1 MSVNN
6 ANVFSAKNLSGYMLQ
21 SLPKEPTP
29 QIRNP
34 YDAIALLS
42 HACMLAVGFRL
53 VGLGE
58 DHQIGIIR
66 NTYICSINK
75 AKTSTEAS
83 SDPEAP
89 QPLPKEWNASTTS
102 DYAFRYAHTQSSLQ
116 YLVKISRL
124 GNKAVING
132 LGIGDDKVHTFDVLV
147 RDFVSESSVPHTVS
161 SSEGPNEAAERLQ
174 SIFISAGR
182 MMDAASLLKLQMIQK
197 LAPGLRKEGYED
209 SAHSASPN
217 PSSRERQPAPGREG
231 EPAGAPA
238 YDPLRDDRLPSGAQ
252 PRPFNDPLAAE
263 PRRPYPAGDFPPPG
277 FEDEYEI
284 NRPPGGI
291 GGGRRPLNIGERDLY
306 PPGLGPHDPL
316 RGGGFGPGGGG
327 MHPTF
332 DDPMFGGPG
341 GGVGGYNGQYVP
353 STSPPATGS
362 SVTANQCPCRVP
374 PGARYDPIGPGD
386 GPPNLRGG
394 PRFPGGAGGPFGGG
408 RPPNPFGGFGGD
420 DFI

>member
-1 MSVNN
+1 MSINSGS
-6 ANVFSAKNLSGYMLQ
+6 VFSANKLSEYMLQ

-58 DHQIGIIR
+58 DHKI
-66 NTYICSINK
+66 
-75 AKTSTEAS
+75 EAS

-132 LGIGDDKVHTFDVLV
+132 LGIGDDKVHTFDILV
-147 RDFVSESSVPHTVS
+147 RDFVSVSSVPHTVS
-161 SSEGPNEAAERLQ
+161 SSEGHDEAVERLR

-182 MMDAASLLKLQMIQK
+182 VMDAASLLKLQMIQK

-217 PSSRERQPAPGREG
+217 SSSRERQPAPGREG
-231 EPAGAPA
+231 EPAGAPV

-263 PRRPYPAGDFPPPG
+263 PRRPYPVGDFPPPG
-277 FEDEYEI
+277 FEVEWQI

-316 RGGGFGPGGGG
+316 RGGGYGSGGGG

-341 GGVGGYNGQYVP
+341 GGVGGYNGQI
-353 STSPPATGS
+353 
-362 SVTANQCPCRVP
+362 P

-394 PRFPGGAGGPFGGG
+394 SRFPGGGGGPFSGG
-408 RPPNPFGGFGGD
+408 RPPNPFGGFGGG